1 MSKIMKQKKVLYID
15 MDGVLCDFSGAANA
29 HPDIDKYKNRK
40 DCIPG
45 IFKDLKPMD
54 GAIEAFDYLWDVFD
68 VYILST
74 PPWRNPD
81 AWIHKKEWVEKYIPK
96 AKRRLILTH
105 HKNLNKGDYLID
117 DSQYRGQADFDGEWI
132 HFGTDKFPNWATVII
147 YFHNMVNKIDTPVEL
162 EYAPTP
168 DEMSGIL
175 PEFGDPESGDDLTT
189 PPEEAYRE
197 HMESI
202 AKLASDSG
210 SIDPSQMEQMLK
222 DMSINEGN
230 IENELEQ
237 YDKEMKTL
245 NLEYK
250 KLTAELS
257 SLSKST
263 KNK

>member
-1 MSKIMKQKKVLYID
+1 MKQKKILYID
-15 MDGVLCDFSGAANA
+15 MDGVLCDFNGAANA

-40 DCIPG
+40 DCIPE
-45 IFKDLKPMD
+45 IFKDLKPLE

-117 DSQYRGQADFDGEWI
+117 DSRFRGQADFDGEWI
-132 HFGTDKFPNWATVII
+132 HFGTDKFPNWASVII
-147 YFHNMVNKIDTPVEL
+147 YFHNIANKKDNYEPAPSDVE
-162 EYAPTP
+162 YVPTA
-168 DEMSGIL
+168 DELSGIL
-175 PEFGDPESGDDLTT
+175 PDFGDTENDDGLNHQ

-210 SIDPSQMEQMLK
+210 SIDPSDMEQMMK
-222 DMSINEGN
+222 DMSMEDGN
-230 IENELEQ
+230 IENELKQ
-237 YDKEMKTL
+237 YDKEMQTL
-245 NLEYK
+245 NSEYK
-250 KLTAELS
+250 KLGF
-257 SLSKST
+257 K
-263 KNK
+263 KYI